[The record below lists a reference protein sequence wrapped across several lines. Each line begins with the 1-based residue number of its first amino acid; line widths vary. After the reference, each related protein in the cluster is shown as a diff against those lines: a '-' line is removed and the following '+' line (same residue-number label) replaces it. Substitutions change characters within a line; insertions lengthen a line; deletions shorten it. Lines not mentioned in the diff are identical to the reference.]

1 MATEEDIR
9 QEAGK
14 NRGEDPWERQLVE
27 RLVMASTREQAKTR
41 RWNIFF
47 RFLVLGYFI
56 VLLVMFL
63 WGDGLTDAEAHL
75 EEHTAVIKIND
86 IIAPDDQGISA
97 SQVAKGLKKAYKN
110 EKVKGII
117 LEINSPGGSPV
128 QSARIWSSVR
138 DMREEHADIPVYAV
152 IGDVGA
158 SGAYY
163 VAAAADEIYANESSI
178 VGSIGVRMGEFG
190 FVDTLEKLGIER
202 RVLTA
207 GDRKTALD
215 PFLPLNEADRAHAE
229 TMLAEVHDQFI
240 DAVKEGRGER
250 LVANDQIF
258 SGLFWSG
265 TSAREL
271 GLIDGFGD
279 SRYVASELV
288 KAEKMVNYTFEENA
302 LDRLLRKFG
311 AGVGEALARYTMQS
325 SLEIR

>member
-250 LVANDQIF
+250 LVENDEIF

>member
-63 WGDGLTDAEAHL
+63 WGDGLTEAEAHL

-86 IIAPDDQGISA
+86 VIAPDDQGISA
-97 SQVAKGLKKAYKN
+97 SQVVKGLKKAYKN

-215 PFLPLNEADRAHAE
+215 PFMPLNEADRAHAE
-229 TMLAEVHDQFI
+229 TMLAEVHNQFI
-240 DAVKEGRGER
+240 DAVKKGRGER
-250 LVANDQIF
+250 LVENDEIF

-325 SLEIR
+325 SLDIR

>member
-250 LVANDQIF
+250 LVENDQIF

>member
-9 QEAGK
+9 QETGK
-14 NRGEDPWERQLVE
+14 TRGEDPWERQLVE

-63 WGDGLTDAEAHL
+63 WGDGLTDAEVHL

-97 SQVAKGLKKAYKN
+97 SQVVKGLKKAYKN

-163 VAAAADEIYANESSI
+163 AAAAADEIYANESSI

-229 TMLAEVHDQFI
+229 TMLAEVHAQFI

-250 LVANDQIF
+250 LVENDQIF

-265 TSAREL
+265 TSAMEL

>member
-14 NRGEDPWERQLVE
+14 KQGEDPWERELVE
-27 RLVMASTREQAKTR
+27 KLVMASTREQAKTR

-63 WGDGLTDAEAHL
+63 WGDGLTEAEAHL

-86 IIAPDDQGISA
+86 VIAPDDQGISA

-240 DAVKEGRGER
+240 DAVKKGRGER
-250 LVANDQIF
+250 LVENDEIF

>member
-1 MATEEDIR
+1 MATEEDR
-9 QEAGK
+9 KEVTGK
-14 NRGEDPWERQLVE
+14 SEGEGPWERQLVE
-27 RLVMASTREQAKTR
+27 KLVMASTREQARAR
-41 RWNIFF
+41 RWNLFF

-63 WGDGLTDAEAHL
+63 WGDGLTEAEAHL
-75 EEHTAVIKIND
+75 EEHTAIIRIND
-86 IIAPDDQGISA
+86 IIAPDEQGISA
-97 SQVAKGLKKAYKN
+97 SQVVKGMKKAYKN

-128 QSARIWSSVR
+128 QSARIWSSIR

-163 VAAAADEIYANESSI
+163 VASAADEIYADESSI

-215 PFLPLNEADRAHAE
+215 PFLPLEEADRAHAE
-229 TMLAEVHDQFI
+229 KMLAEVHDQFI
-240 DAVKEGRGER
+240 GAVRQGRGDK
-250 LVANDQIF
+250 LVESEEIF

-265 TSAREL
+265 KSAKEL

-279 SRYVASELV
+279 NHYVATELI
-288 KAEKMVNYTFEENA
+288 KAEKMVNYTYEENA